1 MHLRVHMHLLC
12 ARLHALV
19 CRNWFGKVE
28 NHFADIYLVQ
38 NSNISLYICKFC
50 FKTAIFHC
58 TYAYFASKQQY
69 FIIHMNIFLQHSNIS
84 LYICKFCFKTAIF
97 HYTYAN
103 FASKQQYFIVHMH
116 ILLQN
121 RNISLYICK
130 FCGILPSS
138 RPPGSIPA
146 FFLPARNDPSI
157 LPARQDRS
165 QRL

>member
-1 MHLRVHMHLLC
+1 MQILL
-12 ARLHALV
+12 
-19 CRNWFGKVE
+19 
-28 NHFADIYLVQ
+28 Q
-38 NSNISLYICKFC
+38 NTNISLYIC
-50 FKTAIFHC
+50 I
-58 TYAYFASKQQY
+58 
-69 FIIHMNIFLQHSNIS
+69 
-84 LYICKFCFKTAIF
+84 FCFKTAIF
-97 HYTYAN
+97 HYTYAI

-130 FCGILPSS
+130 LCGILPSS

-165 QRL
+165 QHSSRPPGSIPAPLSACTMKYCYFELSAKCTCAFTCTFYVRVCMHLFVEIGLAR